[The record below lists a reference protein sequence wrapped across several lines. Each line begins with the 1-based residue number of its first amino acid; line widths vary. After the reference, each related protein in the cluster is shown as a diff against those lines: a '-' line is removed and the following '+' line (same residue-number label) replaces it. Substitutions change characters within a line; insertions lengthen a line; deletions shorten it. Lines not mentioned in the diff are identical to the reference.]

1 MGYGTLENGD
11 WLMVG
16 MSIFSKNRSV
26 ELRMQDDGKLAVYQG
41 TRCTWQSTDQQ
52 ISNAKGAIMQGYQVI
67 NGISSSDKNGKAT
80 WHTNTA
86 APSGDNKTYLA
97 VQDDGELVML
107 KNGA

>member
-1 MGYGTLENGD
+1 MASSL
-11 WLMVG
+11 
-16 MSIFSKNRSV
+16 SIKAPAAPGRAPTSKSATQRALSCRVMAISASSRSSPS
-26 ELRMQDDGKLAVYQG
+26 
-41 TRCTWQSTDQQ
+41 CS
-52 ISNAKGAIMQGYQVI
+52 GYQVI

-107 KNGA
+107 KNGGSTTIWTSSKGKN